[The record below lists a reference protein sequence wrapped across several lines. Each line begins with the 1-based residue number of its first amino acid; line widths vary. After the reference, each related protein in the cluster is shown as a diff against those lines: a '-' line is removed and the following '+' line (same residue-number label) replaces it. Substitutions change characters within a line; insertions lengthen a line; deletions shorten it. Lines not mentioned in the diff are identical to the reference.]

1 MIATATAVAF
11 VVFSCKGKLAEA
23 EGLDISTT
31 PTQVINDMFAV
42 VSKNGTVN
50 MRLEADLMERYED
63 DSLSQETF
71 PKGISVYSYTSEGL
85 LETCLFADDAKHIT
99 EKKSKRET
107 WMAYGNVVIQNTINR
122 QTMETD
128 TIYWDKDKGEIYTDC
143 YVRIYSPDG
152 LLQGYGMK
160 SDEKASNAI
169 IRTPFNSIAIVK
181 QDSTVVMIESVNFIG
196 PFRKR

>member
-1 MIATATAVAF
+1 MIATAVAVAF

-23 EGLDISTT
+23 ERLDLSTT
-31 PTQVINDMFAV
+31 PTQVIDDMFAV

-50 MRLEADLMERYED
+50 MRMEAELMERYED

-107 WMAYGNVVIQNTINR
+107 WMAYGNVV
-122 QTMETD
+122 METD

-143 YVRIYSPDG
+143 YVRMYSPDG

-169 IRTPFNSIAIVK
+169 IRKPFNSIGIVK
-181 QDSTVVMIESVNFIG
+181 QDSTVVMIDSVNFIG